1 VWEGADQP
9 FCLEIVAAQAFIG
22 SRARSSFMAK
32 TSYAVGLRPVM
43 IAAWAGSTARAIDV
57 DTTLREGL
65 VEVQGGL
72 PTFASPGLEERAG
85 LIGQIAADSHAY
97 IAGLLGFSPETQ
109 VLVLSEADWPSR
121 TETPV
126 YGLPNAG
133 NHTLVVAGTEA
144 PFWGQLAEMV
154 ALEDQPEL
162 ARVYGTGSGGAL
174 ELGPFFDLVAV
185 HEVAHVFHQ
194 ETQHF
199 PRLWLQE
206 LFANLCLHAWV
217 AEGMP
222 KSMPILLTLPRLGAK
237 APPEAFAHHSRQ
249 DFEML
254 YTSVGGANYVWYQFR
269 LQLEAAALYDRAG
282 SAAVTRLFEAF
293 RLDDDAL
300 ARRLDEAVDPGLA
313 AFSLAF

>member
-1 VWEGADQP
+1 VN
-9 FCLEIVAAQAFIG
+9 
-22 SRARSSFMAK
+22 
-32 TSYAVGLRPVM
+32 
-43 IAAWAGSTARAIDV
+43 
-57 DTTLREGL
+57 TTLREGL
-65 VEVQGGL
+65 VQVPGGL
-72 PTFASPGLEERAG
+72 PTFASAGLEERAG
-85 LIGQIAADSHAY
+85 RIGQIAADSHAY

-126 YGLPNAG
+126 YGLPNAS
-133 NHTLVVAGTEA
+133 NSTLVVAGTEA
-144 PFWGQLAEMV
+144 PFWGQLIEMV
-154 ALEDQPEL
+154 AATDQPEL
-162 ARVYGTGSGGAL
+162 ARVYGSGSGDGAI

-194 ETQHF
+194 ATQHF

-217 AEGMP
+217 AERAP
-222 KSMPILLTLPRLGAK
+222 ESLPILLTLPRLGAK
-237 APPEAFAHHSRQ
+237 APPEAFAYHTRD
-249 DFEML
+249 DFELL
-254 YTSVGGANYVWYQFR
+254 YSSVGGSNYVWFQFR

-282 SAAVTRLFEAF
+282 SAAVTRLFDAF
-293 RLDDDAL
+293 GLDDIAL